1 MFTTIVAFL
10 STLGVYN
17 LLPVVA
23 ANKEISRFENDT
35 VFIGEDSYRFKDCS
49 VKGFVMLSYNSNS
62 FATVSCPGHDRVIEF
77 VKSCHSVEAR
87 KGARAALNII
97 GIDPETVL

>member
-1 MFTTIVAFL
+1 
-10 STLGVYN
+10 
-17 LLPVVA
+17 
-23 ANKEISRFENDT
+23 
-35 VFIGEDSYRFKDCS
+35 
-49 VKGFVMLSYNSNS
+49 MLSYNGNS

-77 VKSCHSVEAR
+77 VKTCHSVEAR